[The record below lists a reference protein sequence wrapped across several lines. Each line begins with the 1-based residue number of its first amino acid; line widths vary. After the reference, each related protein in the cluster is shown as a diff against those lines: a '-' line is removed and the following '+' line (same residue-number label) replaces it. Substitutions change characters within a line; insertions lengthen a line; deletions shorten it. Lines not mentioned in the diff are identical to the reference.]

1 MLLFL
6 KYWRIVMVLV
16 FGLVCG
22 VLGWRLQSRFSGSS
36 ILPVGSGE
44 VKTQIVEKLVIRTVT
59 VIKKPDGTVTE
70 IVEEKEQSTSST
82 ASIPVPRKSK
92 YSVSAAA
99 SIDPAY
105 PLKRP
110 DYQFMGWRRL
120 GEWDGWA
127 GAGWDMRSKAVLVG
141 IRWDL

>member
-6 KYWRIVMVLV
+6 KYWRIVVLLG

-36 ILPVGSGE
+36 IPPVSAE
-44 VKTQIVEKLVIRTVT
+44 VRTQVVEKLVVRTVT

-70 IVEEKEQSTSST
+70 IVEEKEQSTQSTSSK
-82 ASIPVPRKSK
+82 PVKKSK

-99 SIDPAY
+99 SIDTAY